1 MGEAAARGNALTRRQ
16 AIAGG
21 TATAAWLLSGAARD
35 RARAATG
42 SVVAR
47 GFVFD
52 DRSGSKC
59 RQPHDPGIPGVMVS
73 NGRDIVLTEQDRG
86 WRLPVASGDSLFVVK
101 PPHWATPLGPGGI
114 PHCRPASAPPGCA

>member
-47 GFVFD
+47 GFVFAIGAAP
-52 DRSGSKC
+52 R
-59 RQPHDPGIPGVMVS
+59 
-73 NGRDIVLTEQDRG
+73 
-86 WRLPVASGDSLFVVK
+86 
-101 PPHWATPLGPGGI
+101 PPTK
-114 PHCRPASAPPGCA
+114 